1 MADQEYEVGYRRPP
15 KRTQFKKGQ
24 SGNPK
29 GRPKGA
35 RGLDTMIIE
44 ELKAKIIVSE
54 NGRSKKLKKAE
65 AIVKQVVNKALTG
78 DHKAISQ
85 VLTVSQRH
93 EEKLA
98 AKGKPILETL
108 PEEDQ
113 QVMQSLLA
121 RMQNQSNDSK
131 ENP

>member
-1 MADQEYEVGYRRPP
+1 MADREYEVGYRRPP

-98 AKGKPILETL
+98 AKAKPILETL

-121 RMQNQSNDSK
+121 RMQTQIDDSK

>member
-1 MADQEYEVGYRRPP
+1 MADQNYEVGYRRPP
-15 KRTQFKKGQ
+15 KRSQFKKGQ

-98 AKGKPILETL
+98 AKAKPILETL

>member
-1 MADQEYEVGYRRPP
+1 MADREYEVGYRRPP

-85 VLTVSQRH
+85 VLIVSQRH

-98 AKGKPILETL
+98 AKAKPILETL

-121 RMQNQSNDSK
+121 RMQTQIDDSK

>member
-98 AKGKPILETL
+98 AKAKPILETL

-121 RMQNQSNDSK
+121 RMQTQIDDSK